1 MIFLLAGTSDGRELA
16 KRIHAYGFPLVVSVA
31 TQNAAISL
39 KAEGIPVLVNR
50 LTAIDMEKCLA
61 DFSVQLVIDASHPYA
76 EEASINMIRA
86 ASSIRIPYIRYERKS
101 SLLEGKKI
109 TYIKSYKEAA
119 IRSSEYEGNIMLTTG
134 AKTLAVFSGELR
146 NRREGRTL
154 FRLLPL
160 QENLE
165 KCERLGIPSRDI
177 VAIQGPFSKELN
189 KALFL
194 NYEIR
199 LLVTKESGNE
209 GSFHQKVE
217 AAEELGIETI
227 IIKRPCIH
235 YGTTYD
241 SIESIIQF
249 IKGDREYELS
259 HRVSTNNDSAAGN

>member
-1 MIFLLAGTSDGRELA
+1 MIFLLAGTSDGKELA
-16 KRIHAYGFPLVVSVA
+16 KRIHANGFPLVVSVV
-31 TQNAAISL
+31 TQNAAMSL

-50 LTAIDMEKCLA
+50 LTAVDMEKCLA
-61 DFSVQLVIDASHPYA
+61 DFSIQLVIDASHPYA
-76 EEASINMIRA
+76 EEASRNMIQA
-86 ASSIRIPYIRYERKS
+86 TTSIRIPYIRYERKS
-101 SLLEGKKI
+101 PVLKGKQI
-109 TYIKSYKEAA
+109 AYVGSYEKAA
-119 IRSSEYEGNIMLTTG
+119 ELASKYEGNIMLTTG
-134 AKTLAVFSGELR
+134 AKTMGIFSEKLR
-146 NRREGRTL
+146 NRRNGRTL

-165 KCERLGIPSRDI
+165 KCERLGIASRDI
-177 VAIQGPFSKELN
+177 IAIQGPFSKGLN

-209 GSFHQKVE
+209 GSFHEKVE

-235 YGTTYD
+235 FGTTYD